1 MKTKGKVKMSK
12 TWLVVETVMVFTVGW
27 LLADEE
33 IMKLMRK
40 TVIPMGWEP
49 ERVLMVP
56 VRILPEYDPMYDAE
70 AADPEN
76 ISRNFSQIGTLL
88 TSLEGVSSVAPC
100 GMLSPGTSSYHYVAA
115 FRDSSSFI
123 SCAVMQRV
131 AGTDFMETFGYD
143 WVLPEG
149 GLPPEQDVPG
159 RVIVSEDL
167 AEFLFA
173 QENPT
178 GKSFA
183 TNESLANMIVGTVS
197 RQKIWEMTGVPVPTI
212 IVNVSAEDIYSD
224 ISNGVAG
231 WAVRAEPGTDM
242 EELTAAVNMQLSS
255 SQAAFGN
262 IRARSAWPMHNQVR
276 NNEDVTFYRVGIVF
290 LLLNMVLGVL
300 SFWLLYS
307 RKNKDEY
314 GVRTAMGATPS
325 RLRLDAMLQS
335 VGITA
340 VAVGIG
346 VLIVFNLSLA
356 MGREPAVLGAVRC
369 GAYPSAESMAP
380 WPLITSDFLSGVVV
394 TVIVAGT
401 IFLIN
406 ALTALF
412 SVWKVTGMRPSEAL
426 QEE

>member
-12 TWLVVETVMVFTVGW
+12 TWLVLETVMVFTVGW

-33 IMKLMRK
+33 IMKLLRK

-70 AADPEN
+70 AADPES
-76 ISRNFSQIGTLL
+76 IGRNFSQIGTLL

-115 FRDSSSFI
+115 FRDSSHFI

-167 AEFLFA
+167 AEFLFP

-183 TNESLANMIVGTVS
+183 TNESASNTIVGTVS

-212 IVNVSAEDIYSD
+212 IVNVSADGICSD

-231 WAVRAEPGTDM
+231 WAVRAEPETDM
-242 EELTAAVNMQLSS
+242 EELAAAVNLQLSS
-255 SQAAFGN
+255 PQAAFGN
-262 IRARSAWPMHNQVR
+262 IRARSAWPLLNQVKS
-276 NNEDVTFYRVGIVF
+276 NEDVTFYRVGIIF
-290 LLLNMVLGVL
+290 LLLNMALGVL
-300 SFWLLYS
+300 SFWLLNS
-307 RKNKDEY
+307 RKSKDEY
-314 GVRTAMGATPS
+314 GVRMAMGATPL
-325 RLRLDAMLQS
+325 RLRLSAMS
-335 VGITA
+335 RSMGITA
-340 VAVGIG
+340 IAVGIG
-346 VLIVFNLSLA
+346 VLIVINLSLV
-356 MGREPAVLGAVRC
+356 MGRNASVLGAIRY
-369 GAYPSAESMAP
+369 GAYPSAESLAP
-380 WPLITSDFLSGVVV
+380 WPLLTSDFLSGLVV
-394 TVIVAGT
+394 TLIVAGV
-401 IFLIN
+401 IFMIN
-406 ALTALF
+406 AMAALI
-412 SVWKVTGMRPSEAL
+412 SVWKVSEMRPSDAL
-426 QEE
+426 REE